1 MSDVFGKGYVSIHRE
16 IMDHWLWQDK
26 PFSKGQAWIDL
37 ILLAKY
43 KQEKFPYKD
52 GIAEGQR
59 GTVYRSISWLAERW
73 GWGRDKTRRF
83 LELLQ
88 DDGMVTIRATTHQ
101 TTITLV
107 NYEKFQN
114 TPATNNATD
123 NATSR
128 QQVGNQ
134 SATGRQQIDT
144 YNKDNKANKAN
155 QDKNSSGDAL
165 VGGQS
170 AEEIEAAK
178 SWFDS
183 LQEE

>member
-1 MSDVFGKGYVSIHRE
+1 MSDAFGKGYVSIHRE

-52 GIAEGQR
+52 GITEGQR

-73 GWGRDKTRRF
+73 GWGRDRTRRF
-83 LELLQ
+83 LDLLQ
-88 DDGMVTIRATTHQ
+88 EDGMITIVATTHQ

-107 NYEKFQN
+107 NYGKFQN
-114 TPATNNATD
+114 PPSANNATD

-128 QQVGNQ
+128 QQADSQ
-134 SATGRQQIDT
+134 SATVRQQVDT
-144 YNKDNKANKAN
+144 YNKDNKGNNGN
-155 QDKNSSGDAL
+155 QGNNSSGGAF
-165 VGGQS
+165 GAAQS
-170 AEEIEAAK
+170 AEEIEKAT

-183 LQEE
+183 LQED

>member
-1 MSDVFGKGYVSIHRE
+1 MSDAFGKGYVSIHRE

-52 GIAEGQR
+52 GITEGQR

-73 GWGRDKTRRF
+73 GWGRDRTRRF
-83 LELLQ
+83 LDLLQ
-88 DDGMVTIRATTHQ
+88 EDGMITIVATTHQ

-114 TPATNNATD
+114 PPSANNATD

-128 QQVGNQ
+128 QQADSQ
-134 SATGRQQIDT
+134 SATGRQQVDT
-144 YNKDNKANKAN
+144 YNKENKGNNGN
-155 QDKNSSGDAL
+155 QDNNSSGGAFG
-165 VGGQS
+165 VAQS
-170 AEEIEAAK
+170 AEEIEKAT

-183 LQEE
+183 LQED